1 MFAGFVYAHNVRLDS
16 ALVPCEELPL
26 QATLAF
32 EPASVAVM
40 TSYIRCLALTDGK
53 VIPEHV
59 AREISEESK
68 YRPIATD
75 LPDQPVHPLPYQ
87 EPPVIDLRRAI
98 QQLQYFCAASGTTLS
113 HWEGDIQTFHSLYP
127 ESWTAKSES
136 VCDWSLGVK
145 AAAEEPKPGKELAS
159 VWRFMDLVS
168 VADAHMN
175 RRPERVLEV
184 SLCRAYTKIGYISFP
199 LT

>member
-1 MFAGFVYAHNVRLDS
+1 MVSTRWYLKLVAGIVYALKPGALDPS
-16 ALVPCEELPL
+16 LVPCEDLPL

-40 TSYIRCLALTDGK
+40 TSYIRCLALAIGK
-53 VIPEHV
+53 VVPEQT
-59 AREISEESK
+59 AREITESSR
-68 YRPIATD
+68 YRPIAAD

-98 QQLQYFCAASGTTLS
+98 QQLQFSCGETLS
-113 HWEGDIQTFHSLYP
+113 PAEHP
-127 ESWTAKSES
+127 ESWLEN
-136 VCDWSLGVK
+136 VCDWGRSDDHDGG
-145 AAAEEPKPGKELAS
+145 EEPKPGKELS
-159 VWRFMDLVS
+159 SLWRFMDLVS

-175 RRPERVLEV
+175 RRPSRVVEV
-184 SLCRAYTKIGYISFP
+184 SLCRAYTRLGFISFP